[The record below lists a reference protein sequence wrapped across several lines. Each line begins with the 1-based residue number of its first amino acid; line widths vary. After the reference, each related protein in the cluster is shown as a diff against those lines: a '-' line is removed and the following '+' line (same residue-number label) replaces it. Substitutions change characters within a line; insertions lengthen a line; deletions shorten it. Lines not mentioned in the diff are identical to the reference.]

1 MFHNFPIS
9 LIEEPMQST
18 LEPLSQC
25 IRFAYDTGNNEYA
38 HAGPMF
44 YLMRS
49 FGSGKN
55 IRVLIGEVDI
65 CLRLAGSHFGCDS
78 SFKTPA
84 YNLFLRFF
92 FTPLYNVLHDFEG
105 NDLVRDAT
113 LPSNPFHSTKNE
125 EALKAAIE
133 LKRFNFILIILSSE
147 TPYYFLF
154 RNMELALKY
163 SNMYFELFIVSKSLV
178 CYAIFVG
185 ACGCSKPT
193 AFGVIQ

>member
-1 MFHNFPIS
+1 
-9 LIEEPMQST
+9 MQST

-25 IRFAYDTGNNEYA
+25 IRFAYDTGNVEYA

-65 CLRLAGSHFGCDS
+65 CVRLAGSHFGCDS
-78 SFKTPA
+78 SFKTPTF
-84 YNLFLRFF
+84 NLFLRFF
-92 FTPLYNVLHDFEG
+92 FTPLYNVLNDFEG
-105 NDLVRDAT
+105 NDNDHDAS
-113 LPSNPFHSTKNE
+113 LPSNPTRAMKNE
-125 EALKAAIE
+125 EALNAAIE
-133 LKRFNFILIILSSE
+133 MKRFNFILIILSAE

-163 SNMYFELFIVSKSLV
+163 SNMYFEFFIVSKTLV
-178 CYAIFVG
+178 SHAIFLDRVD
-185 ACGCSKPT
+185 
-193 AFGVIQ
+193 V